1 MLTGSPRDL
10 LRGMEQLSS
19 VPLVY
24 TRLNEAINSP
34 RSSVGYMSTIISQDP
49 GLSARL
55 LHIVN
60 SAFFGFPRKI
70 DTISRAVI
78 VVGTQQL
85 RDLALATSVIK
96 SFKRIPEK
104 FVTIES
110 FWKHSVA
117 CGTAARTI
125 ASLVGEKNVEQF
137 FVAGILHDVGRL
149 IIFEKAPDKSEEIF
163 KCVTEFDMPLYQ
175 AERKILGYDHAAVG
189 SSLIQNWKLPLSLE
203 QIIGFHHA
211 PELATRYNVETM
223 IVHLADAIVHAMRI
237 GSSGEQSVPC
247 INEEAWESLGLQ
259 MDVLPTLIDM
269 VDRQSNEV
277 FERFLAE

>member
-1 MLTGSPRDL
+1 
-10 LRGMEQLSS
+10 MEKLSS
-19 VPLVY
+19 VSLVY

-85 RDLALATSVIK
+85 RDLALSTSVIK

-125 ASLVGEKNVEQF
+125 ATLVREQNVEQF
-137 FVAGILHDVGRL
+137 FVAGILHDIGRL
-149 IIFEKAPDKSEEIF
+149 IILEKAPEKAEEIF
-163 KCVTEFDMPLYQ
+163 QRVTSSDEMVYQ
-175 AERKILGYDHAAVG
+175 AERAVLGFDHAAVG
-189 SSLIQNWKLPLSLE
+189 SSLVQNWKLPLSLE

-211 PELATRYNVETM
+211 PELATRYKVETA
-223 IVHLADAIVHAMRI
+223 IVHLADAIVHAMQI
-237 GSSGEQSVPC
+237 GSSGEQSVPEVD
-247 INEEAWESLGLQ
+247 EEAWESLGLSL
-259 MDVLPTLIDM
+259 DVLPRLFDM

-277 FERFLAE
+277 FDRFLSE

>member
-1 MLTGSPRDL
+1 MLSSPRDL
-10 LRGMEQLSS
+10 LRGMEKLSS

-24 TRLNEAINSP
+24 TKLNEAINSP

-55 LHIVN
+55 LHVVN

-125 ASLVGEKNVEQF
+125 ASLVGEQNVEQF

-149 IIFEKAPDKSEEIF
+149 IIFEKAPEKAEEIF
-163 KCVTEFDMPLYQ
+163 QRVSSSDEPLFQ
-175 AERKILGYDHAAVG
+175 AERNVLGYDHAAVG
-189 SSLIQNWKLPLSLE
+189 SSLVQNWKLPLSLE

-211 PELATRYNVETM
+211 PELATRYNVETV

-237 GSSGEQSVPC
+237 GSSGEQSVPS
-247 INEEAWESLGLQ
+247 INEDAWESLGLSL
-259 MDVLPTLIDM
+259 DVLPRLMDM
-269 VDRQSNEV
+269 VDRQSTEV
-277 FERFLAE
+277 FDRFLSE

>member
-1 MLTGSPRDL
+1 MDK
-10 LRGMEQLSS
+10 LSS

-49 GLSARL
+49 ALSARL

-104 FVTIES
+104 FLTIES

-117 CGTAARTI
+117 TGTAARTI
-125 ASLVGEKNVEQF
+125 ATLVREQNVEQF

-149 IIFEKAPDKSEEIF
+149 IILEKVPEKAEEIF
-163 KCVTEFDMPLYQ
+163 QRVNTSGEMVHE
-175 AERKILGYDHAAVG
+175 AERHVLGFDHAAVG
-189 SSLIQNWKLPLSLE
+189 SALVQAWRLPLSFE
-203 QIIGFHHA
+203 QIIGHHHS
-211 PELATRYNVETM
+211 PGLATRYNVET
-223 IVHLADAIVHAMRI
+223 AIVHIADIMAHAMQI
-237 GSSGEQSVPC
+237 GSSGEQSVPA
-247 INEEAWESLGLQ
+247 IDEDAWESLGLSL
-259 MDVLPTLIDM
+259 DVLPRLIDL

-277 FERFLAE
+277 FERFLSD

>member
-1 MLTGSPRDL
+1 MLSSPRDL

-149 IIFEKAPDKSEEIF
+149 IIFEKLPDKSEEIF
-163 KCVTEFDMPLYQ
+163 QCASSSDLTLFQ
-175 AERKILGYDHAAVG
+175 AERKVLGYDHAAVG
-189 SSLIQNWKLPLSLE
+189 TSLVQNWKLPLSLE

-211 PELATRYNVETM
+211 PELATRYNIETM
-223 IVHLADAIVHAMRI
+223 IVHLADAIVHSMRI
-237 GSSGEQSVPC
+237 GSSGEQAVPC
-247 INEEAWESLGLQ
+247 IDEDAWESLGLSLE
-259 MDVLPTLIDM
+259 VLPRLIDM
-269 VDRQSNEV
+269 VDRQSHEV

>member
-1 MLTGSPRDL
+1 MLSSPRDL
-10 LRGMEQLSS
+10 LHGMEKLSS

-125 ASLVGEKNVEQF
+125 ASLVGEQNVEQF
-137 FVAGILHDVGRL
+137 FVAGILHDIGRL
-149 IIFEKAPDKSEEIF
+149 IILEKAPEKAEEIF
-163 KCVTEFDMPLYQ
+163 QCASASDQMLFE
-175 AERKILGYDHAAVG
+175 AERQVLGYDHAAVG

-203 QIIGFHHA
+203 QIIGYHHA
-211 PELATRYNVETM
+211 PELATRYGVETM

-237 GSSGEQSVPC
+237 GSSGEQSVPAV
-247 INEEAWESLGLQ
+247 NEDAWDALGLSL
-259 MDVLPTLIDM
+259 DVLPRLMDM
-269 VDRQSNEV
+269 IDRQSNEV
-277 FERFLAE
+277 FERFLSE